1 MGVLKESTQK
11 NTNQLYFFMVVT
23 TLRLELPNIAKVAVY
38 LATHYVQTTTNI
50 LIYGSAS
57 LQSPSHACSAPHS
70 YLHTYLLYAIQFEIC
85 FTSMYVAFSLFNLLF
100 SYFCLLDLFS
110 TTAYVIMDLCTP
122 L

>member
-38 LATHYVQTTTNI
+38 LATHYVQMTTNI

-57 LQSPSHACSAPHS
+57 LQSPSHACSAPHG

-85 FTSMYVAFSLFNLLF
+85 FTSVYVAFFLIQFVIQLFLSPELIF
-100 SYFCLLDLFS
+100 YFCL
-110 TTAYVIMDLCTP
+110 
-122 L
+122 